1 MIIAC
6 VNCDKKFKVNSE
18 LIPSNGRTIK
28 CGSCHHVWFFKKEN
42 YNFSEIKE
50 TVVFEETPKTN
61 KIKAKDNLDPS
72 KKIENK
78 NIQSSQI
85 VKYEAKSIFTFS
97 KLLSYIIV
105 IIVSF
110 IGLIIILDTFK
121 SPLYN
126 LLPGLEVLHF
136 SFFETLKDIILFV
149 KDLY

>member
-6 VNCDKKFKVNSE
+6 VNCDKKFNVNSE

-42 YNFSEIKE
+42 DNFLEIKE
-50 TVVFEETPKTN
+50 TIDFDEKPKIN
-61 KIKAKDNLDPS
+61 KIKIKNSPNPE
-72 KKIENK
+72 KKIKNM
-78 NIQSSQI
+78 NIQTSQL

-97 KLLSYIIV
+97 RLLSYIIV
-105 IIVSF
+105 TIISF

-121 SPLYN
+121 YPLYN
-126 LLPGLEVLHF
+126 LLPGLEELHF
-136 SFFETLKDIILFV
+136 TFFETLKDIILFV